1 MTQSDNAAI
10 SSIDLNKLSKIFEA
24 RLFSLAPSL
33 DAYSDHELE
42 SRIRILAMQLGKK
55 IESKQQD
62 HAFYPSGKTRQQITE
77 SKLGKPMVE
86 EILALVSKVKT
97 IQRIGFNDFL
107 SREKKYT
114 GRRSC
119 SSCLLLPKASPSKRL
134 LHGIPLAMKNI
145 YFNTRL
151 LDAFSKTNSAKTQES
166 LLALLAAV
174 QWSALIEETKN
185 NIYHFEMWER
195 SQEEVKSSRS
205 SIL

>member
-33 DAYSDHELE
+33 DAYSDHNDLE

-62 HAFYPSGKTRQQITE
+62 HAVPYSSGKTRQQIIE

-86 EILALVSKVKT
+86 EILTLVSKVKT
-97 IQRIGFNDFL
+97 IQRMGFNNLL
-107 SREKKYT
+107 SREEKYT

-119 SSCLLLPKASPSKRL
+119 SGGSCLLLPKASFCKRL
-134 LHGIPLAMKNI
+134 LPGIPLAMKNI

-151 LDAFSKTNSAKTQES
+151 LDAVSKTNSARTQES
-166 LLALLAAV
+166 LLAHLDGV
-174 QWSALIEETKN
+174 QWSAFIEETKN
-185 NIYHFEMWER
+185 NIYHFETWD
-195 SQEEVKSSRS
+195 S
-205 SIL
+205 SIEE